1 MTEVGRKY
9 LSDILMAIERIE
21 TFIQDT
27 PNFVS
32 YEADIKRH
40 LSNLKEEVKGK

>member
-32 YEADIKRH
+32 YEADIKKTFIKFERR
-40 LSNLKEEVKGK
+40 SKR